1 MPQVEY
7 MPGTIVGTT
16 QDIQHTLLHN
26 LPGRQQERR
35 VKVALYTPVIA
46 DTRPGR
52 VKINAPIAA
61 DNIATCFGHQFQE
74 TGCAGAKVNARKTGL
89 FHPPHSPPTSTPP
102 TPLPAS

>member
-35 VKVALYTPVIA
+35 VKVALYAPVIA

-52 VKINAPIAA
+52 VKINAPIDA
-61 DNIATCFGHQFQE
+61 DNIAACFGHQFQE
-74 TGCAGAKVNARKTGL
+74 TGCAGAKRNG
-89 FHPPHSPPTSTPP
+89 TSTSLFNRPAYPP
-102 TPLPAS
+102 RVRLHRTFVSI